1 MGEVEILTGS
11 GKSVTGSFYF
21 IKGKNGPKK
30 VFSAE
35 DITDG
40 GGAVSDGR
48 KMYYLDKELN
58 LYVMDEEEQEFS
70 RISFMA
76 REKAFAGIKKGELDR
91 SDLSLDSAPVYCD
104 RAVYAIAEA
113 DLGYET
119 KRSLVS
125 YSFQT
130 KSWSRVD
137 SYVTKTG
144 GAKLE
149 GSALTA
155 YNGKIY
161 VIGGRNKKTGAME
174 KSVFCYDKEKKQ
186 WSKAPGLPEG
196 RCQSVAVQSGN
207 QLILTLGSSGKKG
220 EIPKNL
226 VYSDKSRKWVKK
238 SASLIPKNK
247 GEEIYT
253 AIVGVCRDGLAYV
266 GLNTDGCGNVFRY
279 SVSKDRFEAMD
290 YQAAFEEDLIGTT
303 VGSRFLFMPVTEQED
318 FDYKNLNRK
327 KTSVQAKA
335 QSDVDDED
343 YDDSCTVYS
352 YPVTSGL
359 VTVKAKTKHG
369 TISGKGGY
377 LPGQKVT
384 VKPKAAK
391 YYCYKP
397 STMKAA
403 GKKVKGS
410 SYSFRIT
417 GNVTVSAVF
426 KKTVVKLNKKKLTLK
441 AGDKYRL
448 NAKVKTVGKKK
459 SVTWKTSK
467 SKYATVSKKGV
478 VKAKKAGRGK
488 TVTIYAKAKD
498 GSRSYAKIK
507 VKIR

>member
-1 MGEVEILTGS
+1 M
-11 GKSVTGSFYF
+11 
-21 IKGKNGPKK
+21 
-30 VFSAE
+30 
-35 DITDG
+35 
-40 GGAVSDGR
+40 
-48 KMYYLDKELN
+48 
-58 LYVMDEEEQEFS
+58 
-70 RISFMA
+70 
-76 REKAFAGIKKGELDR
+76 
-91 SDLSLDSAPVYCD
+91 
-104 RAVYAIAEA
+104 
-113 DLGYET
+113 
-119 KRSLVS
+119 S

-290 YQAAFEEDLIGTT
+290 YQAAFKEDLIGTT